1 MKKLKGPLPQDP
13 LAAAVA
19 LTSAEPAA
27 SVADSQANTFNPDAS
42 ADNAV
47 FQEITRLVRAMM
59 EGQLGERGQ
68 VKQFEGSAA
77 ELISLINLMLDT
89 LITPLRAA
97 AYSID
102 RIAHGNLPDFI
113 TDEYKG
119 EFNEIKR
126 NLNTFLAIM
135 YGMHHETQSLIKSV
149 QAGKLA
155 MRGNDWDFQGNWQ
168 QLIAGVNDT
177 LDAVINPIQ
186 EASAVLGQ
194 MSNYDLSA
202 RVSGGYKGDHA
213 RIKKAL
219 NTTADT
225 LQAALYQVAEAV
237 AKVTAVS
244 ENIAESSEAVARGA
258 GEQADAIRE
267 TSRRI
272 EQIASMAKQNQENT
286 AQAAIIAHAAKE
298 AVAKSKDSTAR
309 LSAAIG
315 DIRASAEGTSII
327 IQEIDTI
334 ALKTDSLAAD
344 AAVKAA
350 HIGSAGQG
358 FSVLANEM
366 RDLAK
371 RSMQAATTMEEI
383 IKKSGEEVRAT
394 GHSTS
399 WKGLNQ
405 VIKDINMM
413 ARQTNYL
420 AVNAAVQAAHIEAT
434 GTGFESFTEE
444 VRRLSVR
451 TKDAAVKTEGFIH
464 SSVEL
469 AQNGEVIFR
478 EIDHNLVEM
487 VEGVTKVA
495 DIVERIAV
503 ASQDQTEG
511 VEAVNVSIS
520 HVQQVTEQFAV
531 NAEQSSSA
539 ARTLEGQ
546 ARDLQTMVERFHLGA
561 LTEKKTEKQ
570 KKRHLDA

>member
-1 MKKLKGPLPQDP
+1 MKNLKGPLPQDQ
-13 LAAAVA
+13 LTATVA
-19 LTSAEPAA
+19 LTSAGPAA
-27 SVADSQANTFNPDAS
+27 AFADTQANTFNANAS
-42 ADNAV
+42 DGNAA
-47 FQEITRLVRAMM
+47 FQEILRLVRAMM

-68 VKQFEGSAA
+68 VEQFGGSAA
-77 ELISLINLMLDT
+77 ELIRLINLMLDA

-97 AYSID
+97 AHSID
-102 RIAHGNLPDFI
+102 QIAHGNLPDFI
-113 TDEYKG
+113 IDEYKG

-135 YGMHHETQSLIKSV
+135 YGMHHETQNLIQAV
-149 QAGKLA
+149 QLGKLA

-177 LDAVINPIQ
+177 LDAVLTPIQ
-186 EASAVLGQ
+186 EASTVLGQ

-202 RVSGGYKGDHA
+202 RVSGAYKGDHA

-225 LQAALYQVAEAV
+225 LQSALCQVAEAV
-237 AKVTAVS
+237 AKVTTVAG
-244 ENIAESSEAVARGA
+244 NIAKSSEDVARGA
-258 GEQADAIRE
+258 GEQADAIGE
-267 TSRRI
+267 SSRRM
-272 EQIASMAKQNQENT
+272 EQIAAMARQNQENT
-286 AQAAIIAHAAKE
+286 AQAAVIAQAARE
-298 AVAKSKDSTAR
+298 AVEKSKDSTAR
-309 LSAAIG
+309 LSAAMG
-315 DIRASAEGTSII
+315 DIRAAAEGTSII

-350 HIGSAGQG
+350 HVGSAGQG
-358 FSVLANEM
+358 FAVLAGEM

-371 RSMQAATTMEEI
+371 RSMMAAATVEEI
-383 IKKSGEEVRAT
+383 IKKSGEEVRIS
-394 GHSTS
+394 GHSAS

-405 VIKDINMM
+405 VIKDINLM

-451 TKDAAVKTEGFIH
+451 TKEAAVKTEGFIH

-469 AQNGEVIFR
+469 AQNGEIIFQ

-511 VEAVNVSIS
+511 VEAVKVSIS
-520 HVQQVTEQFAV
+520 HVQQVTEQFAI

-546 ARDLQTMVERFHLGA
+546 AKALQTMVERFQLGD
-561 LTEKKTEKQ
+561 LTNNQTAKQEKRRLE
-570 KKRHLDA
+570 A